1 MVTQGYRQLCIF
13 MYQIKILVLRR
24 TSMMLLGLVKMVLG
38 FRRESYLEQGMSLD
52 GVDAAKRMLEFIH
65 KYGFVS
71 SNSFYWRKLSSLKM
85 AWIRVWIAM
94 GKNGVFVNPNL
105 EMSWLQR
112 LSCLLVA
119 LMPAGAA
126 LSSMSSLG
134 SNVLFTKWRLFP
146 SYVALTVFGE
156 GHDKVWGRQDFA
168 CRHGL
173 RPASRW
179 VGDVPNHRK

>member
-52 GVDAAKRMLEFIH
+52 GVDAANRMLEFIH

-105 EMSWLQR
+105 EMSRLQR

-126 LSSMSSLG
+126 LSSMSSQGAMSSLQSEDPFPRVLPWLSLG
-134 SNVLFTKWRLFP
+134 RGMTKL
-146 SYVALTVFGE
+146 GE
-156 GHDKVWGRQDFA
+156 GRTLPVDMD
-168 CRHGL
+168 
-173 RPASRW
+173 
-179 VGDVPNHRK
+179 